1 MNLKDLIS
9 KITVFLGSENKKN
22 KVMPLLDDNY
32 IIVDILEEEKYQE
45 QEEFIDLEL
54 GNGIQMITQEKIL
67 YFYNKV

>member
-22 KVMPLLDDNY
+22 KVMPLLDDYY
-32 IIVDILEEEKYQE
+32 IVVDILEEEKYQE
-45 QEEFIDLEL
+45 EEYIDLEL

>member
-9 KITVFLGSENKKN
+9 KITVLLGSENKKN

-32 IIVDILEEEKYQE
+32 IVVDILEEEKYQE
-45 QEEFIDLEL
+45 QEEYIDLEL

>member
-9 KITVFLGSENKKN
+9 KISVLLGSENKKN

-32 IIVDILEEEKYQE
+32 IVVDILEEEKYQE
-45 QEEFIDLEL
+45 EEYIDLEL

>member
-9 KITVFLGSENKKN
+9 KITVFLSSENKKN

-45 QEEFIDLEL
+45 EEYLDLEL